1 MWAGGHIDP
10 RPFLRPLAGLLVC
23 VVLTGILRN
32 YPRYLPPDFA
42 SDFLLGRGA
51 YFFGGYRW
59 AFYAHVAAGPVT
71 LLLGLA
77 LMSVALRRRLP
88 AWHRAL
94 GRVQVAIVLL
104 LLVPS
109 GLWMSAYADTG
120 VVAGLGFAT
129 LAVATAGCVIC
140 GWRAAVRRRFA
151 IHEAWMTRVF
161 VLLCSAV
168 VLRLV
173 AGLAF
178 LARLDADWLYPA
190 SAWGSWLLPLAACE
204 AWRLTRRDRSSG
216 RRCESGTAGTLRRT
230 ASHRSGRGS

>member
-1 MWAGGHIDP
+1 MRAGLRIDP
-10 RPFLRPLAGLLVC
+10 RSLLRPLAGLLVC
-23 VVLTGILRN
+23 VVLGGILRN

-42 SDFLLGRGA
+42 SDFLLGRDA

-77 LMSVALRRRLP
+77 LMSGALRRRVP

-94 GRVQVAIVLL
+94 GRVQVAMVLL
-104 LLVPS
+104 VLVPS

-120 VVAGLGFAT
+120 AAAGLGFAT
-129 LAVATAGCVIC
+129 LAVATAACVIG
-140 GWRAAVRRRFA
+140 GWRAAVRRQFA
-151 IHEAWMTRVF
+151 AHEAWMTRVF

-204 AWRLTRRDRSSG
+204 AWRLTRRDRSSD
-216 RRCESGTAGTLRRT
+216 RRCESGTAATRGRSRASRSERT
-230 ASHRSGRGS
+230 